1 MEKKEVDIRRI
12 KMQDNIQAW
21 KFQNEIYYFLQLLY
35 IMKKNKRK
43 SEIWKNEI
51 LQKAILKLNKEGKG
65 A

>member
-12 KMQDNIQAW
+12 KMQDIQAW